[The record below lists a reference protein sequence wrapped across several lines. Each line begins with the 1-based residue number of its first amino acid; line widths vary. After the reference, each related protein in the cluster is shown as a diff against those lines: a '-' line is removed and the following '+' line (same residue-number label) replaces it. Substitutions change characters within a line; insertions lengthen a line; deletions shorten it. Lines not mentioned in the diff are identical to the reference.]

1 MNQVILATFE
11 DGVLKPDTPLECPPM
26 TRFRLIVEPLTDPD
40 SSTPHE
46 RTSAWNELDQLW
58 DEVDF
63 DSGAPPPSRDQ
74 LYDRH

>member
-1 MNQVILATFE
+1 MNHVILATFE

-26 TRFRLIVEPLTDPD
+26 TRFRLIVEPLSDPE
-40 SSTPHE
+40 SSTHQE

-58 DEVDF
+58 DDV